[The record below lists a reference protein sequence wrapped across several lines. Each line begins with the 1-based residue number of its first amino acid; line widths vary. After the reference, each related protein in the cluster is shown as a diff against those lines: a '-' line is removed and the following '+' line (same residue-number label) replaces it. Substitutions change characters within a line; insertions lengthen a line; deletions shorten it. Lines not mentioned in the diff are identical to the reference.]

1 MSYIGS
7 NLSLTLVL
15 VATLA
20 TASVAGATVY
30 YQESADRVTD
40 RNERLQ
46 ERNAELRSELQATRA
61 NLSETEQRLQRLNR
75 SLETR
80 QGDLQAVTQK
90 LNATESRL
98 ASTENKLSN
107 ARERLQSARS
117 EVQSLESQVQQLRS
131 DVSSLQDRVD
141 ELKSQRETLKE
152 QKATLEQKNEDL
164 AETNDDLEAT
174 NEELEQT
181 NEELQ
186 ATNAQLEQKNEE
198 LQATNEEL
206 RAKIDDL
213 EAEIERLNDRI
224 DELESDDGGRDRGRR
239 PTATRS
245 GGRRVGRDRRANV
258 DQGGSRRD
266 STRAAEGGAARRR
279 RRRGA
284 HVTGRE
290 PRAVGPPRSGP
301 PPTVGPLP
309 LAAAA
314 GVACGL
320 VVTVA
325 SVGVRHRRDAIARF
339 ERFNPTVET
348 ALRSARDASEDE
360 RTSLMARRLYD
371 DVLERLRET
380 SSQGFLNGRTL
391 ALRMGLVLVV
401 SLASVH
407 VAVVGMEFGVGTPS
421 SDGGGDG
428 ARAVT
433 TASGTSVDRET
444 LDDPSAV
451 LGEAENV
458 TSGSEELAA
467 NLSTGGGGRNGEDG
481 TGDAYDAGGLSSG
494 DDVSAQRAGFDSPG
508 ELEDADL
515 IRDYTVRLSEE
526 DSDE

>member
-1 MSYIGS
+1 M
-7 NLSLTLVL
+7 T
-15 VATLA
+15 VADDQQRR
-20 TASVAGATVY
+20 GAADG
-30 YQESADRVTD
+30 ESAATD
-40 RNERLQ
+40 ERTSIRAAL
-46 ERNAELRSELQATRA
+46 AEIR
-61 NLSETEQRLQRLNR
+61 
-75 SLETR
+75 
-80 QGDLQAVTQK
+80 
-90 LNATESRL
+90 
-98 ASTENKLSN
+98 
-107 ARERLQSARS
+107 RERLKAALLDGVVDGVLTLLVVNLALS
-117 EVQSLESQVQQLRS
+117 VLR
-131 DVSSLQDRVD
+131 VPGL
-141 ELKSQRETLKE
+141 
-152 QKATLEQKNEDL
+152 
-164 AETNDDLEAT
+164 
-174 NEELEQT
+174 
-181 NEELQ
+181 
-186 ATNAQLEQKNEE
+186 
-198 LQATNEEL
+198 
-206 RAKIDDL
+206 
-213 EAEIERLNDRI
+213 
-224 DELESDDGGRDRGRR
+224 
-239 PTATRS
+239 
-245 GGRRVGRDRRANV
+245 
-258 DQGGSRRD
+258 
-266 STRAAEGGAARRR
+266 
-279 RRRGA
+279 
-284 HVTGRE
+284 
-290 PRAVGPPRSGP
+290 